1 MKTWKRLAS
10 GLLSLVLAAS
20 LTGTAL
26 AAETAKTTGET
37 AKTAAAETPKPA
49 GPFSRWFA
57 EMGVNPED
65 PKASEAVLA
74 SMGTVIQQAKTV
86 GKETLTLNA
95 AVWEGNSVHLSLT
108 AKSPNFPKHLDGY
121 SWLSSDKCTARMPE
135 AQWKEYVEN
144 KIAIESAGK
153 NLPKEEQDQWFQN
166 LMNPEQTGYLKPHL
180 GVVSREGDTVQLAAT
195 MLLENY
201 RENPEVTLRIENVA
215 IIGNGMSLT
224 TEGLTGSLLK
234 GPFEFTFTLDKV
246 LPSMNYEGE
255 VSVTYGKVP
264 LRVRKFSVS
273 PSSMVVDC
281 DIDTQGSAKIVN
293 RRSGPVS
300 GKTISVEKDLKL
312 ALNGLWTK
320 DGKYMDC
327 TAYMGITITGTGT
340 PANPGDT
347 VSWDR
352 QFPYPLDP
360 AAVTAVDIGGT
371 RVELGGMTLLK

>member
-1 MKTWKRLAS
+1 MKTWKRLIS
-10 GLLSLVLAAS
+10 GLLALALLAS
-20 LTGTAL
+20 LSCAAL
-26 AAETAKTTGET
+26 AAEPKAKTEE
-37 AKTAAAETPKPA
+37 APKPA
-49 GPFSRWFA
+49 RQFTQWFSNL
-57 EMGVNPED
+57 GVNPET
-65 PKASEAVLA
+65 PETTEAVLA
-74 SMGTVIQQAKTV
+74 SMGTVIQQTKTA

-108 AKSPNFPKHLDGY
+108 AKSPNLPKHLDGY

-144 KIAIESAGK
+144 KIATESAGE
-153 NLPKEEQDQWFQN
+153 NLSKEERDQWFQN
-166 LMNPEQTGYLKPHL
+166 LMKPEQTADLKPHL
-180 GVVSREGDTVQLAAT
+180 GVVSREGDTVQLAVT
-195 MLLENY
+195 MRLDNY
-201 RENPEVTLRIENVA
+201 RENPELTLHIENVA
-215 IIGNGMSLT
+215 VTGNGKSLT

-246 LPSMNYEGE
+246 LPSINYEGD
-255 VSVTYGKVP
+255 VPVTCGKVP

-273 PSSMVVDC
+273 PTQMAVDC
-281 DIDTQGSAKIVN
+281 DIDTQGSAKIVD

-327 TAYMGITITGTGT
+327 TAYTGITITGTGT

-352 QFPYPLDP
+352 EFPYPIDP
-360 AAVTAVDIGGT
+360 AQVAAVDIGGK
-371 RVELGGMTLLK
+371 RVELSRLTPAARAPEAG

>member
-1 MKTWKRLAS
+1 MVA
-10 GLLSLVLAAS
+10 GLLSLTLAAS
-20 LTGTAL
+20 LTGTVL

-37 AKTAAAETPKPA
+37 AKTAAAETAKPA
-49 GPFSRWFA
+49 GQFSRWFSN
-57 EMGVNPED
+57 MGVNPED
-65 PKASEAVLA
+65 PEATEAILA

-86 GKETLTLNA
+86 GGETLTLNA

-144 KIAIESAGK
+144 KIAIESAGE
-153 NLPKEEQDQWFQN
+153 NLSKEERDKWFQS
-166 LMNPEQTGYLKPHL
+166 LMKPEQTGYLKPHL

-224 TEGLTGSLLK
+224 TEGLTGALLK

-246 LPSMNYEGE
+246 LPSMNYEGD
-255 VSVTYGKVP
+255 VSVTCGKVP
-264 LRVRKFSVS
+264 LRVKKLSISPTYMAVS
-273 PSSMVVDC
+273 C
-281 DIDTQGSAKIVN
+281 DINTQGSANIVD

-300 GKTISVEKDLKL
+300 GKTISLEKDLKL

-320 DGKYMDC
+320 DGKYVDC
-327 TAYMGITITGTGT
+327 TVRGGTTITGTRTGA
-340 PANPGDT
+340 PAT
-347 VSWDR
+347 VDWDR
-352 QFPYPLDP
+352 SFPYPIAP
-360 AAVTAVDIGGT
+360 ATVTALDISGT
-371 RVELGGMTLLK
+371 RVELSRLNLAAA